1 MKLKK
6 LKSIRKNLI
15 SLIAL
20 TVLVFTLSAL
30 GIFTWAENMA
40 YDSRMSFSARHYA
53 PSEEIALVL
62 LDQES
67 LDWAKEE
74 FGWGWP
80 WPREAYA
87 KMIDYFNRGNAAS
100 FAFDMIYSENSVY
113 GTQDDEKFAESS
125 KNFGRVIQTIFYEN
139 DDSEPTLPILPLRDS
154 AALLGNVSSSL
165 DSDRVA
171 RRSPVEPSATGE
183 YGLSISSYLVKN
195 GTIDLEKIPR
205 SWKGGMY
212 VRYVDDLSRFVPYSA
227 KQILQSEL
235 EIEESEQRFRNEFG
249 MTEASH
255 PELDRSR
262 YRGRFVS
269 ESDDDFIHPEQ
280 FEGNYVFFG
289 LYAPGLFDICAT
301 PVSATYPGVGVHLCQ
316 LDTILQESYIN
327 DEPIIFTI
335 LFIFAAII
343 GGFLLGASI
352 SQAKISSLV
361 IKTLFALLI
370 CSAWVAFAFAIFF
383 AGWIVPLSTVI
394 FAFILSYITAI
405 FEGYMTEGHQK
416 RYLKA
421 AFRQYLSP
429 AVIENLIAN
438 PEKLNL
444 GGEER
449 EITAYFS
456 DVQGFTSISEKLTPK
471 ELTDLLNNYLS
482 AMTDIIL
489 AHGGTIDKYEGDA
502 IIAFWGAPT
511 EQADHAK
518 RAVDAALA
526 CQQKLRDM
534 QEELTKVTGKPFVQ
548 RIGLNTGKAVVGNM
562 GSRSR
567 FDYTMMGDTVNLA
580 SRLEGINKQ
589 FGTYTMCSKAT
600 MESAVKNSCEY
611 AFRPI
616 SNIAVVGKKEGVQV
630 FVPMSQYEYENT
642 AEKRQIYDEAYDLFV
657 KGDFAKAKEKFASN
671 AEDAPSAKFVEK
683 CEKLIQ
689 NPPENWDGI
698 LRATEK

>member
-269 ESDDDFIHPEQ
+269 ESDDDFIPPEQ

>member
-1 MKLKK
+1 MKRIKK
-6 LKSIRKNLI
+6 IRQQII
-15 SLIAL
+15 SLFALFAVISSLAL
-20 TVLVFTLSAL
+20 TGAL
-30 GIFTWAENMA
+30 NWAENKA
-40 YDSRMSFSARHYA
+40 YDTRMALSSVHFS
-53 PSEEIALVL
+53 PSEEISLVL

-67 LDWAKEE
+67 LDWAKSE

-87 KMIDYFNRGNAAS
+87 KMVDYFNRAGAAS
-100 FAFDMIYSENSVY
+100 FAFDMIYSEPSVY
-113 GTQDDEKFAESS
+113 GEQDDEKFAESS
-125 KNFGRVIQTIFYEN
+125 KNFGRVIQTVFYEN
-139 DDSEPTLPILPLRDS
+139 KESEPTLPILALRDS

-171 RRSPVEPSATGE
+171 RRNPVEPSKNGE

-195 GTIDLEKIPR
+195 GTLDFDSIPR
-205 SWKGGMY
+205 ARQGGMY
-212 VRYVDDLSRFVPYSA
+212 IRYAKDLNQFVPYSA
-227 KQILQSEL
+227 KQILQSEIL
-235 EIEESEQRFRNEFG
+235 IEETETNALQEARSEQGEN
-249 MTEASH
+249 
-255 PELDRSR
+255 
-262 YRGRFVS
+262 
-269 ESDDDFIHPEQ
+269 FIPPEQ
-280 FEGNYVFFG
+280 FKDSYIFFG

-301 PVSATYPGVGVHLCQ
+301 PLSATYPGVGVHLCQ
-316 LDTILQESYIN
+316 LDTILQENYLR
-327 DEPIIFTI
+327 DVPIFVTI
-335 LFIFAAII
+335 LLVLLCVF
-343 GGFLLGASI
+343 GGFLLGSSI
-352 SQAKISSLV
+352 SQARIVSLV
-361 IKTLFALLI
+361 VKTI
-370 CSAWVAFAFAIFF
+370 FAFAVCVTYIVISYAVFV
-383 AGWIVPLSTVI
+383 AGYILPVVTVV
-394 FAFILSYITAI
+394 FAFLLSYITAI

-421 AFRQYLSP
+421 AFKQYLSP

-511 EQADHAK
+511 KQEDHAK

-526 CQQKLRDM
+526 CQKKLADM
-534 QEELTKVTGKPFVQ
+534 QKELTEVTGKPFVQ
-548 RIGLNTGKAVVGNM
+548 RIGLNTGTAVVGNM

-600 MESAVKNSCEY
+600 MESALSHGCEY
-611 AFRPI
+611 KFRPI

-630 FVPMSQYEYENT
+630 FVPMTNEEFDESTESR
-642 AEKRQIYDEAYDLFV
+642 KVYDEAYSLFV
-657 KGDFAKAKEKFASN
+657 KGDFAGAKAKFSSN
-671 AEDAPSAKFVEK
+671 SENDAPSVKFIDK

>member
-212 VRYVDDLSRFVPYSA
+212 VRYVDDLSRFAPYSA

-269 ESDDDFIHPEQ
+269 ESDDDFIPPEQ

>member
-30 GIFTWAENMA
+30 GVFTWLENMA

-212 VRYVDDLSRFVPYSA
+212 VRYVDDLSRFAPYSA

-269 ESDDDFIHPEQ
+269 ESDDDFIPPEQ

-671 AEDAPSAKFVEK
+671 EKDAPSAKFVEK

>member
-1 MKLKK
+1 MKKIKK
-6 LKSIRKNLI
+6 IRQIVI
-15 SLIAL
+15 SLVTL
-20 TVLVFTLSAL
+20 MLLVSVLVVF
-30 GIFTWAENMA
+30 GVFNWAENKS
-40 YDSRMSFSARHYA
+40 YDSRMAFSSKSYS
-53 PSEEIALVL
+53 PSEEISLVL

-67 LDWAKEE
+67 LDWAKEKL
-74 FGWGWP
+74 GWAWP

-87 KMIDYFNRGNAAS
+87 KMTDYFNRAGAAS
-100 FAFDMIYSENSVY
+100 FAFDMIYSEPSVY
-113 GTQDDEKFAESS
+113 GASDDEKFSLAAKE
-125 KNFGRVIQTIFYEN
+125 FGRVIQTVFYET
-139 DDSEPTLPILPLRDS
+139 DDSEPTLPILSLRDS

-171 RRSPVEPSATGE
+171 RRSPVEPSKNGE

-195 GTIDLEKIPR
+195 GSLDFDSIPR
-205 SWKGGMY
+205 ARQGGMY

-227 KQILQSEL
+227 KQILQSEFK
-235 EIEESEQRFRNEFG
+235 IENDLKIGANNEVA
-249 MTEASH
+249 ASDG
-255 PELDRSR
+255 E
-262 YRGRFVS
+262 
-269 ESDDDFIHPEQ
+269 FIPPEQ
-280 FEGNYVFFG
+280 FKDSYVFFG

-301 PVSATYPGVGVHLCQ
+301 PLSATYPGVGVHLCQ
-316 LDTILQESYIN
+316 LDTILQESYLRDISF
-327 DEPIIFTI
+327 PLTFFI
-335 LFIFAAII
+335 LLISII
-343 GGFLLGASI
+343 GGFFLGSSI
-352 SQAKISSLV
+352 SQARIVSLV
-361 IKTLFALLI
+361 VKTI
-370 CSAWVAFAFAIFF
+370 FAFALCLTYFVISYVLFS
-383 AGWIVPLSTVI
+383 AGYILPLATVI
-394 FAFILSYITAI
+394 FAFVLSYVTAI
-405 FEGYMTEGHQK
+405 FEAYMTEGHQK
-416 RYLKA
+416 RYLKS

-456 DVQGFTSISEKLTPK
+456 DVQGFTSISENLTPK

-511 EQADHAK
+511 KQEDHAR

-526 CQQKLRDM
+526 CQKKLADM

-600 MESAVKNSCEY
+600 MESALSHDCEY
-611 AFRPI
+611 KFRPI

-630 FVPMSQYEYENT
+630 FVPMTNEEFSES
-642 AEKRQIYDEAYDLFV
+642 AEKRKIYDEAYVLFV
-657 KGDFAKAKEKFASN
+657 KGDFAGAKGKFSLN
-671 AEDAPSAKFVEK
+671 AEKDAPSAKFVEK

>member
-1 MKLKK
+1 MELKK
-6 LKSIRKNLI
+6 LKTLRKNLI
-15 SLIAL
+15 SLVAL
-20 TVLVFTLSAL
+20 TILVFTLYAL
-30 GIFTWAENMA
+30 GVFTWAENKTYDNRMA
-40 YDSRMSFSARHYA
+40 ISAKKFS
-53 PSEEIALVL
+53 PSQEIALVL

-80 WPREAYA
+80 WPRESYA
-87 KMIDYFNRGNAAS
+87 KMIDYFNRGHAAS

-113 GTQDDEKFAESS
+113 GTEDDEKFAESS
-125 KNFGRVIQTIFYEN
+125 KNFGRVVQTVYYANEN
-139 DDSEPTLPILPLRDS
+139 TNLPTLPIPSLKDS
-154 AALLGNVSSSL
+154 AALLGNVSSLL
-165 DSDRVA
+165 DNDRVA
-171 RRSPVEPSATGE
+171 RRSPVESSKNGE
-183 YGLSISSYLVKN
+183 YGLSISSYIVKN
-195 GTIDLEKIPR
+195 GSIDLDSIPR
-205 SWKGGMY
+205 AKNGGMY
-212 VRYVDDLSRFVPYSA
+212 VRYAKNLDQFIPYSA

-235 EIEESEQRFRNEFG
+235 LLEKG
-249 MTEASH
+249 D
-255 PELDRSR
+255 PL
-262 YRGRFVS
+262 
-269 ESDDDFIHPEQ
+269 DDDFIPPEQ

-316 LDTILQESYIN
+316 LDTILQENYLRDI
-327 DEPIIFTI
+327 PLWLTVI
-335 LFIFAAII
+335 LILASIV
-343 GGFLLGASI
+343 GGFLLGSSI
-352 SQAKISSLV
+352 SQARISSLLV
-361 IKTLFALLI
+361 KTF
-370 CSAWVAFAFAIFF
+370 FAFALCVTYFVVSYEIFVT
-383 AGWIVPLSTVI
+383 GYIIPLATVI
-394 FAFILSYITAI
+394 FAFALSYITAI
-405 FEGYMTEGHQK
+405 FEGYMTEGHQR
-416 RYLKA
+416 RYLKS

-456 DVQGFTSISEKLTPK
+456 DVQGFTSISEKLSPK

-518 RAVDAALA
+518 RAVEAALA

-589 FGTYTMCSKAT
+589 FDTYTMCSKAT
-600 MESAVKNSCEY
+600 MESAVKNGCEY
-611 AFRPI
+611 AFRAI

-630 FVPMSQYEYENT
+630 FVPMSNYEYENT
-642 AEKRQIYDEAYDLFV
+642 AEKRKIYDEAYDLFV

-671 AEDAPSAKFVEK
+671 AKDAPSAKFVEK

>member
-1 MKLKK
+1 MKKIKK
-6 LKSIRKNLI
+6 IRQMMI
-15 SLIAL
+15 SLAAL
-20 TVLVFTLSAL
+20 LVAVAALSFL
-30 GIFTWAENMA
+30 GVFGWTENKT
-40 YDSRMSFSARHYA
+40 YDSRMNFSARYHS
-53 PSEEIALVL
+53 PSEEISLVL

-67 LDWAKEE
+67 LDWAKAEL
-74 FGWGWP
+74 GWGWP

-87 KMIDYFNRGNAAS
+87 KMTDFFARGNAAS
-100 FAFDMIYSENSVY
+100 LAFDMIYSEPSVY
-113 GTQDDEKFAESS
+113 GAADDESFAESS
-125 KNFGRVIQTIFYEN
+125 RRFGRVIQTVFYEN
-139 DDSEPTLPILPLRDS
+139 DETSVPTLPVPVLRES
-154 AALLGNVSSSL
+154 AAALGNVSSTL

-171 RRSPVEPSATGE
+171 RRSPVEPGKNQRE
-183 YGLSISSYLVKN
+183 YGLSVASYLLKH
-195 GTIDLEKIPR
+195 GSLDFDSIPR
-205 SWKGGMY
+205 AKDGGMY
-212 VRYVDDLSRFVPYSA
+212 VRYVDDLARFIPYSA
-227 KQILQSEL
+227 KQILQSEFR
-235 EIEESEQRFRNEFG
+235 IENDLKIG
-249 MTEASH
+249 TENPLAA
-255 PELDRSR
+255 D
-262 YRGRFVS
+262 
-269 ESDDDFIHPEQ
+269 DDDFIPPEQ
-280 FEGNYVFFG
+280 FDGSFVFFG

-316 LDTILQESYIN
+316 LDTILQESYLR
-327 DEPIIFTI
+327 EAP
-335 LFIFAAII
+335 AALSVIAI
-343 GGFLLGASI
+343 VLSIAGGFLLGISI

-361 IKTLFALLI
+361 IKTFVALAICALWTVFSFA
-370 CSAWVAFAFAIFF
+370 VFF
-383 AGWIVPLSTVI
+383 AGWIVPLSSVV
-394 FAFILSYITAI
+394 FAFLLAYITAI

-511 EQADHAK
+511 DQADHAK
-518 RAVDAALA
+518 RAVEAALA
-526 CQQKLRDM
+526 CQRKLREM
-534 QEELTKVTGKPFVQ
+534 QGELTKVTGRPFIQ

-589 FGTYTMCSKAT
+589 FGTFTMCSKAT
-600 MESAVKNSCEY
+600 MESAVKNGCRY

-616 SNIAVVGKKEGVQV
+616 SDIAVVGKKEGVQV
-630 FVPMSQYEYENT
+630 FIPMT
-642 AEKRQIYDEAYDLFV
+642 TEKFNATREIRAVYAEAYNLFV
-657 KGDFAKAKEKFASN
+657 RGDFAAAKVKFAEC
-671 AEDAPSAKFVEK
+671 ARIDAPSAKFVEK
-683 CEKLIQ
+683 CESLIQ
-689 NPPENWDGI
+689 NPPESWDGI

>member
-1 MKLKK
+1 MRKIKK
-6 LKSIRKNLI
+6 ISQRFISIA
-15 SLIAL
+15 AL
-20 TVLVFTLSAL
+20 ALVVCLLSSTSV
-30 GIFTWAENMA
+30 FHWAENKS
-40 YDSRMSFSARHYA
+40 YDSRMAFSAGYFS
-53 PSEEIALVL
+53 PSDEIALVI

-74 FGWGWP
+74 LGWGWP

-100 FAFDMIYSENSVY
+100 FALDMIYSEPSVY
-113 GTQDDEKFAESS
+113 GTSDDEKFAESAR
-125 KNFGRVIQTIFYEN
+125 KFGRVIQTIFYEN
-139 DDSEPTLPILPLRDS
+139 KDSEPTLPILSLRDS
-154 AALLGNVSSSL
+154 AAMLGNVSSSL
-165 DSDRVA
+165 DSDKVA
-171 RRSPVEPSATGE
+171 RRSPVEPAVSGE
-183 YGLSISSYLVKN
+183 YGLSIASYLVKN
-195 GTIDLEKIPR
+195 GRIDFDAIPR
-205 SWKGGMY
+205 AKNGGMY
-212 VRYVDDLSRFVPYSA
+212 IRYVDDLSRFVPYSA
-227 KQILQSEL
+227 KQILQSEMSL
-235 EIEESEQRFRNEFG
+235 EQGLADTSGN
-249 MTEASH
+249 
-255 PELDRSR
+255 
-262 YRGRFVS
+262 
-269 ESDDDFIHPEQ
+269 FIPPEQ
-280 FEGNYVFFG
+280 FEENYVFFG

-301 PVSATYPGVGVHLCQ
+301 PLSATYPGVGVHLCQ
-316 LDTILQESYIN
+316 LDTILQENYLYDVPS
-327 DEPIIFTI
+327 
-335 LFIFAAII
+335 AIEVLLLVLSVA
-343 GGFLLGASI
+343 GGFLLGSSI
-352 SQAKISSLV
+352 SQAKITSLV
-361 IKTLFALLI
+361 IKTAFALAV
-370 CSAWVAFAFAIFF
+370 CMVWYAFSIILFIS
-383 AGWIVPLSTVI
+383 GWILPSATVI
-394 FAFILSYITAI
+394 FGFMLSYITAI
-405 FEGYMTEGHQK
+405 FEAYMTEGHQR
-416 RYLKA
+416 RYLKS

-471 ELTDLLNNYLS
+471 ELTDLLNKYLS

-534 QEELTKVTGKPFVQ
+534 QDELTKVTGKPFVQ

-589 FGTYTMCSKAT
+589 FGTYTMCSRAT
-600 MESAVKNSCEY
+600 MESAKANGCQY
-611 AFRPI
+611 FFRPI

-630 FVPMSQYEYENT
+630 FVPMPNEEFESSTEVR
-642 AEKRQIYDEAYDLFV
+642 AAYDEAYALFER
-657 KGDFAKAKEKFASN
+657 GNFSAAREKFAQNSEN
-671 AEDAPSAKFVEK
+671 DAPSAKFAEK
-683 CEKLIQ
+683 CEKLIK

>member
-1 MKLKK
+1 M
-6 LKSIRKNLI
+6 
-15 SLIAL
+15 SLEQGLAD
-20 TVLVFTLSAL
+20 TS
-30 GIFTWAENMA
+30 
-40 YDSRMSFSARHYA
+40 
-53 PSEEIALVL
+53 
-62 LDQES
+62 
-67 LDWAKEE
+67 
-74 FGWGWP
+74 
-80 WPREAYA
+80 
-87 KMIDYFNRGNAAS
+87 GN
-100 FAFDMIYSENSVY
+100 F
-113 GTQDDEKFAESS
+113 
-125 KNFGRVIQTIFYEN
+125 
-139 DDSEPTLPILPLRDS
+139 
-154 AALLGNVSSSL
+154 
-165 DSDRVA
+165 
-171 RRSPVEPSATGE
+171 
-183 YGLSISSYLVKN
+183 
-195 GTIDLEKIPR
+195 IP
-205 SWKGGMY
+205 
-212 VRYVDDLSRFVPYSA
+212 
-227 KQILQSEL
+227 
-235 EIEESEQRFRNEFG
+235 
-249 MTEASH
+249 
-255 PELDRSR
+255 
-262 YRGRFVS
+262 
-269 ESDDDFIHPEQ
+269 PEQ

-301 PVSATYPGVGVHLCQ
+301 PLSATYPGVGVHLCQ
-316 LDTILQESYIN
+316 LDTILQENYLYDVPSAL
-327 DEPIIFTI
+327 EV
-335 LFIFAAII
+335 LLLVLSVA
-343 GGFLLGASI
+343 GGFLLGSSI
-352 SQAKISSLV
+352 SQAKITSLV
-361 IKTLFALLI
+361 IKTAFALAV
-370 CSAWVAFAFAIFF
+370 CMAWYAFSIILFIS
-383 AGWIVPLSTVI
+383 GWILPSATVI
-394 FAFILSYITAI
+394 FGFMLSYITAI
-405 FEGYMTEGHQK
+405 FEAYMTEGHQR
-416 RYLKA
+416 RYLKS

-534 QEELTKVTGKPFVQ
+534 QDELTKVTGKPFVQ

-589 FGTYTMCSKAT
+589 FGTYTMCSRAT
-600 MESAVKNSCEY
+600 MESAKANGCQY
-611 AFRPI
+611 FFRPI

-630 FVPMSQYEYENT
+630 FVPMPNEEFESSTEVR
-642 AEKRQIYDEAYDLFV
+642 AAYDEAYALFER
-657 KGDFAKAKEKFASN
+657 GNFSAAREKFAQNSEN
-671 AEDAPSAKFVEK
+671 DAPSAKFVEK
-683 CEKLIQ
+683 CEKLIK

>member
-212 VRYVDDLSRFVPYSA
+212 VRYVDDLSRFAPYSA

-269 ESDDDFIHPEQ
+269 ESDDDFIPPEQ

-671 AEDAPSAKFVEK
+671 EKDAPSAKFVEK

>member
-1 MKLKK
+1 MKKLKK
-6 LKSIRKNLI
+6 IRQTLI
-15 SLIAL
+15 SIVAL
-20 TVLVFTLSAL
+20 TVLVCLLSLSGA
-30 GIFTWAENMA
+30 FYWAENKS
-40 YDSRMSFSARHYA
+40 YDSRMALSARHFS
-53 PSEEIALVL
+53 PSEEIGLVL

-74 FGWGWP
+74 LGWGWP

-87 KMIDYFNRGNAAS
+87 KIIDYFNRADAAS
-100 FAFDMIYSENSVY
+100 FAFDMIYSEPSLY
-113 GTQDDEKFAESS
+113 GTADDEKFAESS
-125 KNFGRVIQTIFYEN
+125 KKFGRVIQTIFYEN
-139 DDSEPTLPILPLRDS
+139 QNSEPTVPILALRDS

-165 DSDRVA
+165 DFDRVA
-171 RRSPVEPSATGE
+171 RRSPVEPSVAGE

-195 GTIDLEKIPR
+195 GTLDFDSIPR
-205 SWKGGMY
+205 AWQGGMY

-227 KQILQSEL
+227 KQILQSEFK
-235 EIEESEQRFRNEFG
+235 IEKGTARNSDPEFI
-249 MTEASH
+249 
-255 PELDRSR
+255 P
-262 YRGRFVS
+262 
-269 ESDDDFIHPEQ
+269 PEQ
-280 FEGNYVFFG
+280 FKDMYMFFG

-301 PVSATYPGVGVHLCQ
+301 PLSATYPGVGVHLCQ
-316 LDTILQESYIN
+316 LDTILQENYLRDIS
-327 DEPIIFTI
+327 FSLTVLLI
-335 LFIFAAII
+335 LLSIV
-343 GGFLLGASI
+343 GGFLLGSSI

-361 IKTLFALLI
+361 FKTMFALVI
-370 CSAWVAFAFAIFF
+370 CLAYSVFAYALFVAGYILPLATVVSAFM
-383 AGWIVPLSTVI
+383 
-394 FAFILSYITAI
+394 LSYILAI
-405 FEGYMTEGHQK
+405 FEAYMTEGHQK
-416 RYLKA
+416 RYLKS

-471 ELTDLLNNYLS
+471 ELTDLLNKYLS

-511 EQADHAK
+511 NQADHAK

-526 CQQKLRDM
+526 CQKKLREM
-534 QEELTKVTGKPFVQ
+534 QDELTKVTGKPFVQ

-600 MESAVKNSCEY
+600 MESAVKNGCEY

-630 FVPMSQYEYENT
+630 FVPMPNEEFESS
-642 AEKRQIYDEAYDLFV
+642 AETRKAYDEAYALFV
-657 KGDFAKAKEKFASN
+657 KGDFAEAKAKFAVN

-683 CEKLIQ
+683 CDKLIK